1 MTANPPTKHSSPDGR
16 VQLKPRQLEIAL
28 LMADG
33 LSAKEIAAR
42 LNLSLRT
49 VDFHRCEMYKAVGVD
64 SAVLL
69 VRWLIREGLLKP

>member
-1 MTANPPTKHSSPDGR
+1 MGANPRAKRSLPDGH

-42 LNLSLRT
+42 LHLSPKTL
-49 VDFHRCEMYKAVGVD
+49 DFHRSEIRDTLGIKSTA
-64 SAVLL
+64 LL
-69 VRWLIREGLLKP
+69 VAMADP